1 MTTRKPTA
9 KASGIRPR
17 RRNGHSPTTTS
28 PTAVL
33 VRIERKTHERPRFPL
48 FILYPSV
55 RTQPDKQKQWRGD
68 QKRSWLSLPLSVFPL
83 LALIPGT
90 EETGREEK
98 GTWINFFRAAPLG
111 LREGHALP
119 SLSPALQRCG
129 GEGAAKKEERR
140 RLFLFSSPTSPPS
153 LREAIQ

>member
-68 QKRSWLSLPLSVFPL
+68 QKRSWLSLSSSLRFSPSRPHSRNGRDRQRGERHVDKLFQGRSV
-83 LALIPGT
+83 GT
-90 EETGREEK
+90 ERGPRTPVAVTGAATVRRGRGSKK
-98 GTWINFFRAAPLG
+98 GGKAAVIPFL
-111 LREGHALP
+111 LSDVPALP
-119 SLSPALQRCG
+119 S
-129 GEGAAKKEERR
+129 
-140 RLFLFSSPTSPPS
+140 
-153 LREAIQ
+153 